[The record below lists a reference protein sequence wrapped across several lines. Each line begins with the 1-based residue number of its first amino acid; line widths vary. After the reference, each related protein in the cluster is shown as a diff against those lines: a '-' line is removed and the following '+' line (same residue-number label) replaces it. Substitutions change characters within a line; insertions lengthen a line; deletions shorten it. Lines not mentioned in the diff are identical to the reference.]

1 MNSENQI
8 QDLLSA
14 VTDALLAGDK
24 NVDAIINRY
33 QVSRAQVD
41 NLVTIIRRLH
51 VTLVGAQP
59 SQQFVS
65 HLKQDLMGARE
76 QTVLARVRGLPARVQ
91 IAAIIAVLA
100 GFMLFQ
106 RRRMAEYA
114 RQEGGIQPE
123 VSPVQ

>member
-24 NVDAIINRY
+24 NIDPIVNRY

-59 SQQFVS
+59 SQQFVNR
-65 HLKQDLMGARE
+65 LQQDLMGARE
-76 QTVLARVRGLPARVQ
+76 QTVLTRVRHLPARVQ
-91 IAAIIAVLA
+91 VAAIIAVLA

-114 RQEGGIQPE
+114 RQEGGIQAE
-123 VSPVQ
+123 ISPVQ

>member
-24 NVDAIINRY
+24 NIDTIVNRY

-59 SQQFVS
+59 SQQFVNR
-65 HLKQDLMGARE
+65 LQQDLMGAQE
-76 QTVLARVRGLPARVQ
+76 QTMLTRVRHLPARVQ

-114 RQEGGIQPE
+114 RQEGRIQAE
-123 VSPVQ
+123 ISPVQ